1 MVPVFMNFVYG
12 NDPRVFEKLSNM
24 TREKIATTDS
34 LLFLAYSVLHK
45 GIWKVDLKKV
55 NLLKPVDLAQ
65 KLTYETYLAREF
77 MNDTTSAPL
86 LIDLATS
93 EGLNRL
99 RAESVEILSIVG
111 EKLPAASFQN
121 QLDQTLNLIKKKV
134 EYNIKE

>member
-1 MVPVFMNFVYG
+1 
-12 NDPRVFEKLSNM
+12 
-24 TREKIATTDS
+24 
-34 LLFLAYSVLHK
+34 
-45 GIWKVDLKKV
+45 
-55 NLLKPVDLAQ
+55 
-65 KLTYETYLAREF
+65 